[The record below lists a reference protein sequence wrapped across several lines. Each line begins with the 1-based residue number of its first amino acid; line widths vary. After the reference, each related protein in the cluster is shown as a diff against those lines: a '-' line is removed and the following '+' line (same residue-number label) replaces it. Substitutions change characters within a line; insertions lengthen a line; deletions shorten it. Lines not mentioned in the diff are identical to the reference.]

1 MTNEIK
7 DERITLET
15 AKLLKEKNFDIW
27 AYGSITEYIKSQR
40 DPEYPEG
47 GGPFGWEKGEREIDP
62 TNYFRN
68 NHGGCDYSNKKYRM
82 YAAPTQALL
91 ARWLREVHDIQ
102 VYAYSHTV
110 NGAATYIDYV
120 VYVNER
126 AINDSRDEEFQTYE
140 KAMEVGLQV
149 ALEKI

>member
-27 AYGSITEYIKSQR
+27 VYGSITEYIKSQR

-68 NHGGCDYSNKKYRM
+68 NHDG
-82 YAAPTQALL
+82 
-91 ARWLREVHDIQ
+91 
-102 VYAYSHTV
+102 
-110 NGAATYIDYV
+110 
-120 VYVNER
+120 
-126 AINDSRDEEFQTYE
+126 
-140 KAMEVGLQV
+140 
-149 ALEKI
+149 